1 MTTEAQ
7 QIAADNADYTAREM
21 AFRAERTAQE
31 AMTGLLSYD
40 EADRLAESFGLPIA
54 DEDGEPLWHW
64 DVR

>member
-7 QIAADNADYTAREM
+7 QIAADAADYAAREV
-21 AFRAERTAQE
+21 AFRSERASQE

-40 EADRLAESFGLPIA
+40 EADRLAASFGLPIA